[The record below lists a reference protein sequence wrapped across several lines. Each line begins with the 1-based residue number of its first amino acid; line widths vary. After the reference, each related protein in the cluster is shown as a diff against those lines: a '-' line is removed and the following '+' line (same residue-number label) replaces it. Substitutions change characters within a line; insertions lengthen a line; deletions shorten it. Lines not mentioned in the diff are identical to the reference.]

1 MSPKER
7 PLLEEVLDY
16 ALYAPVGLLLSVTE
30 DLPELVRKGRS
41 RIEGQLTVARFVGRV
56 AANRAR
62 RQLEDL
68 LETHPEPPRP
78 RVVETEVIV
87 TRPAP
92 PSSERDV
99 AASELAIPDYDTLA
113 ASQVVARLS
122 ALSRAELGDVRRHE
136 QANRRRRTILNRI
149 TQLEQAGD
157 AGS

>member
-7 PLLEEVLDY
+7 PLVEEVLDY

-41 RIEGQLTVARFVGRV
+41 RIEGQLTVARFIGKV

-68 LETHPEPPRP
+68 LETHPEPVPR
-78 RVVETEVIV
+78 RAAEQLEVIV
-87 TRPAP
+87 TRPSP
-92 PSSERDV
+92 TPTV
-99 AASELAIPDYDTLA
+99 PAARPELAIPDYDSLA

-122 ALSRAELGDVRRHE
+122 ALSPAELAEVRAHE
-136 QANRRRRTILNRI
+136 EANRRRRTILNRI
-149 TQLEQAGD
+149 AQLEQAGN
-157 AGS
+157 ASN

>member
-7 PLLEEVLDY
+7 PLVEEVLDY

-41 RIEGQLTVARFVGRV
+41 RIEGQLTVARFIGKV

-68 LETHPEPPRP
+68 LETHPEPVPRRAAEQP
-78 RVVETEVIV
+78 EVIV
-87 TRPAP
+87 TRPSP
-92 PSSERDV
+92 TPTV
-99 AASELAIPDYDTLA
+99 PAARPELAIPDYDSLA

-122 ALSRAELGDVRRHE
+122 ALSPAELAEVRAHE
-136 QANRRRRTILNRI
+136 EANRRRRTILNRI
-149 TQLEQAGD
+149 AQLEQAGN
-157 AGS
+157 ASN